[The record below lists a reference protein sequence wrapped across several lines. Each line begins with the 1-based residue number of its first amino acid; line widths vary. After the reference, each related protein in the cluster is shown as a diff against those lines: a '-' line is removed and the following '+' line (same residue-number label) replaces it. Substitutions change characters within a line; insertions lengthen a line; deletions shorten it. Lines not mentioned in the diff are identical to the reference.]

1 MHLKSEAR
9 LFLESSQH
17 YNQVQSTL
25 KTINSTSS
33 PKEQCR
39 DNSIISILRAANGL
53 TLVQDGKGSAQRQRC
68 FAGNIPDLRLT
79 HVISMSHADQLFPC
93 KLITNMSK
101 ACQKLWKVPHDYL
114 MPCSYIMSRPN
125 RDYLMP
131 CSCQDETVSCQAMT
145 M

>member
-53 TLVQDGKGSAQRQRC
+53 TLVQDGKGSSQRQRC

-93 KLITNMSK
+93 KLITNMLVKSLSK
-101 ACQKLWKVPHDYL
+101 VVAFGADVSYHANCSHAIHDMFVKVCGHD
-114 MPCSYIMSRPN
+114 
-125 RDYLMP
+125 
-131 CSCQDETVSCQAMT
+131 V
-145 M
+145 